1 VLLFNRSAPE
11 QTSRDVSAELS
22 VLGDTGITT
31 VPDYT
36 KSARVRSKFLMRLFN
51 AKSFFSDQGRQ
62 FAETTLSCP
71 RGVVMSE
78 NGAGDGVREA
88 IVVVDDE
95 PFSQECLIE
104 ALRGFFPH
112 ASISGVASLDDLY
125 RSDGITVAL
134 VVLKA
139 ALFPTCDSIAR
150 AIRQLNRSNPEAAA
164 VLVSAKDDIDVIQA
178 IGAGVKGVVPVTA
191 SLKVGV
197 AAFRLV
203 IAGGTYYPRPGP
215 NYLAPANGTSGN
227 GHAAA
232 TASPHVLPPEPIA
245 LAKTP
250 SLPKENSAQ
259 PPSRLLAT
267 NGSRVTFTM
276 READVLALLQK
287 GHSNKWIA
295 DHLKLS
301 ENTIKVHIQHIMR
314 KLNATNRT
322 EAVILSVSQPDTN

>member
-1 VLLFNRSAPE
+1 
-11 QTSRDVSAELS
+11 
-22 VLGDTGITT
+22 
-31 VPDYT
+31 
-36 KSARVRSKFLMRLFN
+36 
-51 AKSFFSDQGRQ
+51 
-62 FAETTLSCP
+62 
-71 RGVVMSE
+71 MSE

-95 PFSQECLIE
+95 SFSRECLIE

-112 ASISGVASLDDLY
+112 ASISGVVSLDDLY

-215 NYLAPANGTSGN
+215 NYLAPANGTPGN

-232 TASPHVLPPEPIA
+232 TASPHVLPPRADSVGQNTVAAQGEFGSTAFSTACHQWLSRHIHNARSGRACAAPERA
-245 LAKTP
+245 FQQVDRRSPQTLREHDQGP
-250 SLPKENSAQ
+250 HSAHH
-259 PPSRLLAT
+259 A
-267 NGSRVTFTM
+267 
-276 READVLALLQK
+276 EA
-287 GHSNKWIA
+287 
-295 DHLKLS
+295 
-301 ENTIKVHIQHIMR
+301 
-314 KLNATNRT
+314 
-322 EAVILSVSQPDTN
+322 